1 MTEPEIPDSLGFL
14 FGDLTE
20 SGAGTEKNKTT
31 PDALAS
37 ESAAA
42 AAERP
47 FPSRRELRAQREAA
61 ERAAAAGLVDAPV
74 AAEAAAPVV
83 TPAPSVAAPAEIAPT
98 PAQSAEAV
106 LAQIMGDQPT
116 ATEIAAAPAVPVAP
130 AEVRAHAESAI
141 PVAQPTHVEQAAP
154 VVASTGI
161 DPIASAPATASIEI
175 VTPAVVAST
184 APAVRDRRVKR
195 TQGVART
202 TGARPSS
209 STAAGS
215 SFRKPA
221 KRGLRQRITATGTM
235 LLVGGLFAS
244 LALPAYAF
252 DDEGKPTAATQAALE
267 GDTQKLSVAGDVAQG
282 AVARDAYGVT
292 KAADLRALYSN
303 ALRQKNLQAY
313 LASGAKA
320 QGDDYPYATDLTR
333 NEGGGL
339 SPFRYYYREC
349 VDFVA
354 WRLNRDQGVTQAPW
368 KWDWSNLTPNG
379 GNASQWKSAWINH
392 GWPTGNTPEVGAVA
406 WFNYNH
412 VAYVSGI
419 LADGSVL
426 LEEYN
431 MGGKHQYG
439 QRVVQVSEIPLFLY
453 APPA

>member
-14 FGDLTE
+14 FGGLTE

-37 ESAAA
+37 SSASAP
-42 AAERP
+42 AERP

-61 ERAAAAGLVDAPV
+61 ERAAAAGLADAPV
-74 AAEAAAPVV
+74 AAEAAAPVA
-83 TPAPSVAAPAEIAPT
+83 TPAPSVAAPAEIVPT

-106 LAQIMGDQPT
+106 LAQIVGDQP
-116 ATEIAAAPAVPVAP
+116 AAAEIAAAPAVPAAP
-130 AEVRAHAESAI
+130 AEVRSHAESAI
-141 PVAQPTHVEQAAP
+141 PAARPTHVESAAP
-154 VVASTGI
+154 LVVATSI
-161 DPIASAPATASIEI
+161 DPVAATPATASIEI
-175 VTPAVVAST
+175 VTPAVVAAT
-184 APAVRDRRVKR
+184 ATAVRDRRVKR
-195 TQGVART
+195 TQGVARAAA
-202 TGARPSS
+202 ARTSS
-209 STAAGS
+209 STSAGS
-215 SFRKPA
+215 SFSKPA

-235 LLVGGLFAS
+235 LLVGGIFAS

-267 GDTQKLSVAGDVAQG
+267 GDTQKLSVAADVAQG
-282 AVARDAYGVT
+282 SVGRDAYGVT
-292 KAADLRALYSN
+292 KAADLRALYAN
-303 ALRQKNLQAY
+303 ALRQKNLEAY
-313 LASGAKA
+313 MASGAKA

-379 GNASQWKSAWINH
+379 GNASQWKSAWQAH

-419 LADGSVL
+419 LADGSVV

-439 QRVVQVSEIPLFLY
+439 QRVLQVSEIPLFLY